1 LHRYAFIDDAK
12 IGNNRMKSL
21 SYLNKYFIKY
31 KWNMLLGI
39 IFIVISNYFGV
50 QMPMFVKTTID
61 SLFETSTP
69 KNFSEILTMM
79 LKIGGIYMLLA
90 ILKGSFLF
98 FLRQSI
104 IIMSRL
110 IEFDLKNEIYNQYQK
125 LDYAFFKKNNTGDL
139 MNRISEDVTQ
149 VRMYLGPGVMYTIN
163 LAVLFTLIITQ
174 MIKINGTLTL
184 FVLLPLPL
192 MSFLIYK
199 VSSKINKMSHSVQEE
214 QSNISTLIQETF
226 SGIRVVKA
234 YSREKEIKQKFDES
248 VDEYKNRKMKLVYIN
263 ALFMPTIT
271 FLIGLSTL
279 LCIYIGGLMTY
290 NNSLTFG
297 EIVAFIFFVNN
308 LTWPFASVGW
318 VTSIIQRAA
327 ASQERINVFMKEVPS
342 VVNTNNEPFTFQGEI
357 EFKHVTFTY
366 PNSGITAIKDLS
378 FKINKNESFAIVGNT
393 GSGKSTIL
401 NLLMRQFDPTEGEI
415 FIDGK
420 NIKDINIHDFR
431 RQTGV
436 IPQDVFLFSDS
447 IGNNIKFGAYTDNV
461 SEQELIEITKTA
473 HVYHNIEAFPDKFE
487 TLLGERG
494 VNLSGGQKQRVSI
507 ARALIRKPSLLLMDD
522 CLSAVDTETEE
533 IILHNLKTDIN
544 LHTSVIVSHRISSLR
559 NAQKIIVI
567 ENGSLKE
574 TGTHDELL
582 LEKGIYFDMY
592 QKQLSENTEK

>member
-1 LHRYAFIDDAK
+1 
-12 IGNNRMKSL
+12 
-21 SYLNKYFIKY
+21 
-31 KWNMLLGI
+31 
-39 IFIVISNYFGV
+39 
-50 QMPMFVKTTID
+50 MPIFVKTTID
-61 SLFETSTP
+61 SLFEVSSP
-69 KNFSEILTMM
+69 KNFSDVLSMM

-90 ILKGSFLF
+90 FFKGLFLF
-98 FLRQSI
+98 LLRQSI

-125 LDYAFFKKNNTGDL
+125 LDYSFFKKNSTGDL

-163 LAVLFTLIITQ
+163 LVILFTLIITQ
-174 MIKINGTLTL
+174 MIQINGTLTL

-199 VSSKINKMSHSVQEE
+199 VSSRMNKASHSVQEE
-214 QSNISTLIQETF
+214 QSRISTLIQETF

-234 YSREKEIKQKFDES
+234 YSREKEIKQKFNES
-248 VDEYKNRKMKLVYIN
+248 TEEYKKRKMKLVLIN

-290 NNSLTFG
+290 KNELTLG

-327 ASQERINVFMKEVPS
+327 ASQERINDFMQEVPS
-342 VVNTNNEPFTFQGEI
+342 VTNTNETPFSFQGEI
-357 EFKHVTFTY
+357 EFKNVSYTY
-366 PNSGITAIKDLS
+366 PNSGITAVKNLS

-393 GSGKSTIL
+393 GSGKSTVL
-401 NLLMRQFDPTEGEI
+401 NLLMRQFDPSQGEI
-415 FIDGK
+415 FIDGQ

-431 RQTGV
+431 KQTGV
-436 IPQDVFLFSDS
+436 IPQDIFLFSDS
-447 IGNNIKFGAYTDNV
+447 IGNNIKFGSNAQNI
-461 SEQELIEITKTA
+461 SEKELIEITKKA
-473 HVYHNIEAFPDKFE
+473 HVYHNIEAFPDKFD

-507 ARALIRKPSLLLMDD
+507 ARALIRKPSLLIMDD

-533 IILHNLKTDIN
+533 IILKNLKNDQN
-544 LHTSVIVSHRISSLR
+544 VHTSVIVSHRISSLR
-559 NAQKIIVI
+559 NADKVIVL
-567 ENGSLKE
+567 EDGTNFE
-574 TGTHDELL
+574 AGTHEEL
-582 LEKGIYFDMY
+582 LEKKGIYYEMY
-592 QKQLSENTEK
+592 QKQLAEKEKETK